1 MNKPI
6 LLLLLLLFNFQSSIF
21 AQCSGNC
28 NDGWGTYTFPDGN
41 EYTGKFENGKM
52 SGQGTY
58 SFSSGQKYIGEF
70 SNDFFHGE
78 GTLIFPNGD
87 RYAGAFQ
94 NDKFHGKG
102 TYYFN
107 SGDSKEGLWRNGEL
121 IESESNK
128 NIPTS
133 NNSLYTNN
141 SLAKSYIGWITKLV
155 NFREGPSS
163 EYNIIKT
170 LQPRVQIFIVSN
182 IPTNNY
188 YSVIDIE
195 SNVEGFVHKSYI
207 EFGDEVEKSKGEMFS
222 SSGTTGTY
230 NTQIEI
236 FNNTNITLT
245 LKLNDKYYTFSPKE
259 KNTISF
265 TPGEI
270 NYRASAPNVLPSIGS
285 KTFEGYTSYTWQ
297 FYIVTQ

>member
-6 LLLLLLLFNFQSSIF
+6 LLLLLLLFNFKKSIF

-28 NDGWGTYTFPDGN
+28 NDGWGTYTFSDGN

-87 RYAGAFQ
+87 RYVGAFQ

-107 SGDSKEGLWRNGEL
+107 SGNSKEGLWKNGEL
-121 IESESNK
+121 TESKSNN

-133 NNSLYTNN
+133 NNTSYTNN
-141 SLAKSYIGWITKLV
+141 SSVKSYIGWITKTV

-163 EYNIIKT
+163 GYSIIKT
-170 LQPRVQIFIVSN
+170 LVPGTSIFIVSN
-182 IPTNNY
+182 IASNDY
-188 YSVIDIE
+188 YSIIEIE
-195 SNVEGFVHKSYI
+195 SNTEGFVHKSYV
-207 EFGDEVEKSKGEMFS
+207 EFGDEVKVDEKGILT
-222 SSGTTGTY
+222 SSGKSG
-230 NTQIEI
+230 NSQAGVEI
-236 FNNTNITLT
+236 FNDTNVTMT
-245 LKLNDKYYTFSPKE
+245 LKLNNINYTFSPKQ
-259 KNTISF
+259 KKTIYVQ
-265 TPGEI
+265 PGKY
-270 NYRASAPNVLPSIGS
+270 NCRASAPGVRPYISVENLD
-285 KTFEGYTSYTWQ
+285 GYNNYSWK